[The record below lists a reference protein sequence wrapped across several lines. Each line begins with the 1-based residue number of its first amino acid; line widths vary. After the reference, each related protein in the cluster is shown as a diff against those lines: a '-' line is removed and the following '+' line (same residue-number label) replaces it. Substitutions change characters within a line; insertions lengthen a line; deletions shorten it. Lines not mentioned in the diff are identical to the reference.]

1 MNRSRH
7 ADGLVIAVCRGQRC
21 AALRELR
28 GPDAGIEPLKSAV
41 SRTRGAI
48 LISTGCLGRCSLA
61 AVVVLA
67 WQGQVGCEAIPLAG
81 MDALDRSRALT
92 TWLSGTGPA
101 TTLLHG
107 ARLPAP
113 LAAAQAAATRES

>member
-1 MNRSRH
+1 MPTARSSRS
-7 ADGLVIAVCRGQRC
+7 AAATAALPYVNC
-21 AALRELR
+21 AAPKPESS
-28 GPDAGIEPLKSAV
+28 PLKSAV
-41 SRTRGAI
+41 SHTRGAV

-67 WQGQVGCEAIPLAG
+67 WQGQVGCEPIPLAG

-92 TWLSGTGPA
+92 TWLGGTGPA

-113 LAAAQAAATRES
+113 LAAAKAAATHEN